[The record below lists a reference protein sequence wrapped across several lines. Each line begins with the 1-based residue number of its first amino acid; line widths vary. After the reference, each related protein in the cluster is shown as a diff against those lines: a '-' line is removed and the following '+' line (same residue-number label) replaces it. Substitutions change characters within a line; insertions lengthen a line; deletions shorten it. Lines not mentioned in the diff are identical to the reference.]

1 MAAKKITI
9 VLLPEGGRKVR
20 QIKVPRFLFFLLLIF
35 TVLISGIFGW
45 VIVDYQAV
53 RKRTSRLAQLQKEN
67 TQQKQQLVTL
77 AQKIDAVNDRVK
89 ELKEFDT
96 KLRTMVNLESP
107 TRDNSQFVG
116 IGGSDPN
123 LLNPRS
129 TSEKTH
135 RKLIRLMHKSLDNLE
150 TEISVQKT
158 EKKELIGRLE
168 RQKSMLASTPSIW
181 PVKGWIS
188 STFGYRQSPFT
199 GEKEF
204 HRGLDIC
211 NRKDSTIV
219 APADGVVA
227 SVEFDDGYGRIV
239 TINHGYGVTTRYAHL
254 DKALVKKGQA
264 VKRGQEIGLVG
275 NTGRST
281 GPHLHYEVVLNGV
294 PVNPFRYILN

>member
-20 QIKVPRFLFFLLLIF
+20 QIKVPRFLFFLLLVF
-35 TVLISGIFGW
+35 TVLASGIFGW
-45 VIVDYQAV
+45 VILDYQAV
-53 RKRTSRLAQLQKEN
+53 RKRASRLALLQKEN
-67 TQQKQQLVTL
+67 AQQKQQLVTL

-89 ELKEFDT
+89 ELREFDN
-96 KLRTMVNLESP
+96 KLKTMVNIEGSS
-107 TRDNSQFVG
+107 DNSQFVG
-116 IGGSDPN
+116 IGGSDPH
-123 LLNPRS
+123 LLDPHS

-158 EKKELIGRLE
+158 EKTQLIRRLE
-168 RQKSMLASTPSIW
+168 SEKSMLASTPSIW
-181 PVKGWIS
+181 PLKGWVS
-188 STFGYRQSPFT
+188 SGFGYRESPFT

-211 NRKDSTIV
+211 NRKDSPII
-219 APADGVVA
+219 APADGVI
-227 SVEFDDGYGRIV
+227 SSIQFDEGYGRIL
-239 TINHGYGVTTRYAHL
+239 TINHGYGLTTRYAHL

-264 VKRGQEIGLVG
+264 VKRGQEIALEG

-281 GPHLHYEVVLNGV
+281 GPHLHYEVLLNGV
-294 PVNPFRYILN
+294 PVNPLRYILN